1 MSHTSKEFIKFRLDN
16 FSMGFLLFYVNLS
29 IAKINKSHK
38 YAGTA
43 VLIKKLKICS
53 IPLSES
59 EEYDILKIIPM
70 SLYIWT

>member
-1 MSHTSKEFIKFRLDN
+1 MV
-16 FSMGFLLFYVNLS
+16 FLLFYVNLS

-59 EEYDILKIIPM
+59 EEYDI
-70 SLYIWT
+70 